1 MNDAA
6 IIDAYF
12 RRDENAIALTKQCY
26 GNRLFALAVRILQ
39 NRQDAEEA
47 ENETYF
53 KTWQTIPPQRPQYF
67 FAFLSKI
74 CRNLSLNMLEWK
86 NAQKRNAE
94 IVQLTT
100 EMEACIAD
108 EAAPLEWESRE
119 IAQSIGAFLQTQ
131 SKENRVIFVSRY
143 VMAEPIEE
151 IAKRLKISDSKVKSS
166 LFRTRNKLR
175 TWLQKEAIAL

>member
-1 MNDAA
+1 MNDAE

-12 RRDENAIALTKQCY
+12 QRDENAITLTKESY
-26 GNRLFALAVRILQ
+26 GSRLLALAMRILQ
-39 NRQDAEEA
+39 NQQDAEEA

-53 KTWQTIPPQRPQYF
+53 KTWQAIPPQRPQHF
-67 FAFLSKI
+67 FAFLAKI

-94 IVQLTT
+94 VVQLSA
-100 EMEACIAD
+100 EMESCIAD

-119 IAQSIGAFLQTQ
+119 IAQSISAFLGTQ
-131 SKENRVIFVSRY
+131 SRDNRVIFVCRY
-143 VMAEPIEE
+143 VMAEPIDE
-151 IAKRLKISDSKVKSS
+151 IAQKLNISESKVKSS

-175 TWLQKEAIAL
+175 SWLQKEAIAV

>member
-6 IIDAYF
+6 IIEAYF
-12 RRDENAIALTKQCY
+12 QRDENAIAMTKTSY
-26 GNRLFALAVRILQ
+26 GSRLLALAMRILQ
-39 NRQDAEEA
+39 DRQDAEEA

-53 KTWQTIPPQRPQYF
+53 KTWQSIPPQRPLHF
-67 FAFLSKI
+67 FAFLAKI

-86 NAQKRNAE
+86 NAQKRSAE
-94 IVQLTT
+94 VVQLSA
-100 EMEACIAD
+100 EMESCIAD

-119 IAQSIGAFLQTQ
+119 IAQSIAEFLKQQ

-143 VMAEPIEE
+143 FMAESVDE
-151 IAKRLKISDSKVKSS
+151 IAGRLKISESKVKSS

-175 TWLQKEAIAL
+175 EWLRKEAIAL